1 MANRKRLQVNFNLNS
16 TIEADLYEKTHQLN
30 PESFSDAVKYILFA
44 YFYPSGGVS
53 GGGGGGQIQQP
64 AEFQEEEILD
74 DVSGLP
80 NL

>member
-44 YFYPSGGVS
+44 YFYPSGG
-53 GGGGGGQIQQP
+53 GGGVQIQQP
-64 AEFQEEEILD
+64 EAFQEEEILD